1 MKDEEVKEFD
11 YMRYKFIPLLVMA
24 LCLLFPVNYEFTQVI
39 KQGSFYFTSI
49 SNYLDIG
56 YVVLGYFNIFNLLYT
71 EGKLSLYGE
80 ILFICTIFATVVKK
94 FKSMKS

>member
-56 YVVLGYFNIFNLLYT
+56 YVVLGYVNIFNLLYS
-71 EGKLSLYGE
+71 EGKLTLYSE
-80 ILFICTIFATVVKK
+80 IIFICTIFVTVAKK
-94 FKSMKS
+94 FKSMKT

>member
-49 SNYLDIG
+49 SNYLDN
-56 YVVLGYFNIFNLLYT
+56 F
-71 EGKLSLYGE
+71 
-80 ILFICTIFATVVKK
+80 ILIS
-94 FKSMKS
+94 KSSFFET